1 MSDADEITRD
11 EPQPSS
17 ERQEGAAS
25 AASLCHC
32 GIIIG
37 YHCMGKT
44 GDLVFG

>member
-1 MSDADEITRD
+1 MSHADEITRD
-11 EPQPSS
+11 EPQPTS

-37 YHCMGKT
+37 YHGMGET